1 MTFCKIVNVYLK
13 WMVMYRFLVENGK
26 ITKTWRRDR
35 PSAIGD
41 IVFGPQFQ
49 ELLEEVGGG
58 GLR

>member
-1 MTFCKIVNVYLK
+1 
-13 WMVMYRFLVENGK
+13 MVMYRFLVENGK

-49 ELLEEVGGG
+49 ELLEEGGG
-58 GLR
+58 ELRDPPTLIQLFLQR

>member
-1 MTFCKIVNVYLK
+1 MNYIHVYRL
-13 WMVMYRFLVENGK
+13 LVENGK
-26 ITKTWRRDR
+26 ITKTWRRGR

-58 GLR
+58 GVR